1 MSKKEILE
9 WNILLGMF
17 RATCEQQ
24 TMLIGQPK
32 QHAKLI
38 FNRWIKEGEKLLKI
52 LEKGDLELLEEI
64 TEIFEDTADEFR
76 KANKTD

>member
-1 MSKKEILE
+1 MNKKEVLE

-24 TMLIGQPK
+24 TMLIGKPK

-38 FNRWIKEGEKLLKI
+38 FNRWAKEGEKLLKI
-52 LEKGDLELLEEI
+52 MEKGDLDLLDEL
-64 TEIFEDTADEFR
+64 TEIFEDVADEFR
-76 KANKTD
+76 KENLK